1 MKKIIVIGF
10 GNVGKNYVNY
20 LVNEVDASYDIGI
33 IDKDRDTALGN
44 IMDLNH
50 ELVLNNKNSKV
61 KMSEYDDCFNADIVV
76 ITAGVKQ
83 KVDQTRAELLK
94 DNTIIIKDITN
105 RVVESGF
112 NGIFIVATNPV
123 DIMSYLVRK
132 VSNFPSNKVIGT
144 GTMVDTARLK
154 YLLGN
159 KINVNPNNI
168 HAYVLGEHSNT
179 CFSVW
184 SKASIGMVKVSSKVE
199 EEDLDAIMIETKSI
213 PFKIIKYKNETSYL
227 VAMSLVKITK
237 AIVHD
242 ENVILTV
249 SSLYDNVYISMPFII
264 GKNGVKGVMKLDFT
278 QEEEENL
285 TKSINGI
292 KENIRKME
300 ELL

>member
-144 GTMVDTARLK
+144 GTMLDTARLK

-249 SSLYDNVYISMPFII
+249 SSLYDNVYVSMPFII

>member
-144 GTMVDTARLK
+144 GTMVDTTRLK

-249 SSLYDNVYISMPFII
+249 SSLYDNVYVSMPFII

>member
-249 SSLYDNVYISMPFII
+249 SSLYDNVYVSMPFII

>member
-20 LVNEVDASYDIGI
+20 LVNEADASYDIGI

-249 SSLYDNVYISMPFII
+249 SSLYDNVYVSMPFII

>member
-61 KMSEYDDCFNADIVV
+61 KISEYDDCFNADIVV

-249 SSLYDNVYISMPFII
+249 SSLYDNVYVSMPFII

>member
-168 HAYVLGEHSNT
+168 YAYVLGEHSNT

-249 SSLYDNVYISMPFII
+249 SSLYDNVYVSMPFII

>member
-132 VSNFPSNKVIGT
+132 VSDFPSNKVIGT

-249 SSLYDNVYISMPFII
+249 SSLYDNVYVSMPFII

>member
-61 KMSEYDDCFNADIVV
+61 RMSEYDDCFNADIVV
-76 ITAGVKQ
+76 ITAGAKQ
-83 KVDQTRAELLK
+83 KEDQTRIELLK
-94 DNTIIIKDITN
+94 DNTEIIKDITN
-105 RVVESGF
+105 RVIESGF
-112 NGIFIVATNPV
+112 NGIFLVATNPV

-184 SKASIGMVKVSSKVE
+184 SKASIGMVKVSSKVD
-199 EEDLDAIMIETKSI
+199 EEDLEAIMIETKSI

-237 AIVHD
+237 AIVQD

-249 SSLYDNVYISMPFII
+249 SSLYNDVYVSMPFII
-264 GKNGVKGVMKLDFT
+264 GENGVKGVMKLDFT

-292 KENIRKME
+292 RENIRKME

>member
-249 SSLYDNVYISMPFII
+249 SSLYDNVYVSMPFII

-278 QEEEENL
+278 QEEEDNL